1 MEEKNMSVFLWIA
14 FFLLVGV
21 AFFAVQNSDAAPVV
35 MKFLFWRFET
45 SLVYTVLG
53 ALCLGIL
60 LTLLI
65 WIPRGVRTSLR
76 TKRLRREIDSLEESH
91 RRAGGSNDESVRSKR

>member
-1 MEEKNMSVFLWIA
+1 MEGKDMRVFLWIA
-14 FFLLVGV
+14 FLLLVGV
-21 AFFAVQNSDAAPVV
+21 AFFAVQNSDAPPVV

-53 ALCLGIL
+53 GVFLGIL
-60 LTLLI
+60 LTLLV

-76 TKRLRREIDSLEESH
+76 TKRLRREIDSLEENQ
-91 RRAGGSNDESVRSKR
+91 RRRLSSSDESVRPKS

>member
-1 MEEKNMSVFLWIA
+1 MSFFLWIA

-21 AFFAVQNSDAAPVV
+21 AFFAVQNSDAPPVV

-45 SLVYTVLG
+45 SLVYTLLG
-53 ALCLGIL
+53 AVCLGIL

-65 WIPRGVRTSLR
+65 WVPRGVRASFR
-76 TKRLRREIDSLEESH
+76 TKRLRKEIDSLGES
-91 RRAGGSNDESVRSKR
+91 RRRSGISSDDSVRSKR

>member
-1 MEEKNMSVFLWIA
+1 MSVFLWIA

-21 AFFAVQNSDAAPVV
+21 AFFAVQNSDASPVV

-53 ALCLGIL
+53 AVCLGIL

-65 WIPRGVRTSLR
+65 WIPRGIRTSLR
-76 TKRLRREIDSLEESH
+76 TKRLRREIDSLEDSH
-91 RRAGGSNDESVRSKR
+91 RRSGSSSDEAARLKR

>member
-1 MEEKNMSVFLWIA
+1 MEDKDMSVFLWIA

-21 AFFAVQNSDAAPVV
+21 AFFAVQNFDAAPVAIE
-35 MKFLFWRFET
+35 FLFWRFET
-45 SLVYTVLG
+45 SLVHAVLG

-91 RRAGGSNDESVRSKR
+91 RRAGNPSDDSVRPTR

>member
-1 MEEKNMSVFLWIA
+1 MSVFLWIA

-21 AFFAVQNSDAAPVV
+21 AFFAVQNSDASPVV

-45 SLVYTVLG
+45 SLVYTALG
-53 ALCLGIL
+53 GVCLGIL

-65 WIPRGVRTSLR
+65 WIPRGVRSSFR
-76 TKRLRREIDSLEESH
+76 TKRLRKEIDSLEESH
-91 RRAGGSNDESVRSKR
+91 RRAGGSNDEPVRIIK

>member
-1 MEEKNMSVFLWIA
+1 MSVFLWIA

-21 AFFAVQNSDAAPVV
+21 AFFAVQNFDASPVV

-53 ALCLGIL
+53 AVCLGIL

-76 TKRLRREIDSLEESH
+76 TRRLRKEIDSLEESH
-91 RRAGGSNDESVRSKR
+91 RRSGDSVEESARSKR